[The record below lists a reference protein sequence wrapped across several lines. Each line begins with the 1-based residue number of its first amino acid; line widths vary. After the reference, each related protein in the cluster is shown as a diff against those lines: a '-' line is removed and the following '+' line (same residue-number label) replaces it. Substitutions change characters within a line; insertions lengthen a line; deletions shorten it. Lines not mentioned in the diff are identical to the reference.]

1 MNPASLQ
8 LGGTG
13 DAAKINTNADF
24 GFGTG
29 DFTIDWGNFIQHYNQ
44 QHCLI

>member
-1 MNPASLQ
+1 MVCKFTI
-8 LGGTG
+8 GTG

-29 DFTIDWGNFIQHYNQ
+29 DFIIDWVIYRTTINSIV
-44 QHCLI
+44 